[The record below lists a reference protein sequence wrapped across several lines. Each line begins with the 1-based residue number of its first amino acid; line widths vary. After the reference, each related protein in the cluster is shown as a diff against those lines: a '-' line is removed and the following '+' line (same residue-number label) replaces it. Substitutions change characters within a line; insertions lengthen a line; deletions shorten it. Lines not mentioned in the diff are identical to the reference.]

1 MATLKKLKRKRGEA
15 YQIFFVH
22 PLTGK
27 KVRKVVWCSK
37 RDAEKIVKK
46 IEADIAL
53 GQFSINVDSGLEYS
67 WDQLKNKYLTYSSH
81 NKSPK
86 TTDRER
92 YAFDA
97 FDSFLESSILLKE
110 ITANVIE
117 RFRDHRLDKST
128 KPATVSIELRILKT
142 VFNMAIEWDMV
153 EVNPVIKVKLPKPDI
168 IKIRFL
174 RVEEVQ
180 RLVNA
185 TNENRQFQ
193 RLVLAYLNTGARR
206 IELLPPHFTWDNV
219 NFREKKVALVGLKGT
234 NRRYIPMN
242 ATLITLLKEIRKE
255 GREYP
260 FEFKSD
266 YVTHKIADYYK
277 LANIEGANLHS
288 LRKTFGSMLLQSG
301 SADLFTV
308 SKLLGHA
315 SVKTTEKY
323 YVDLLDENYRRPL
336 NSLDS
341 VFKGS

>member
-1 MATLKKLKRKRGEA
+1 MATLKKLIRKRGEA
-15 YQIFFVH
+15 YLISFIH
-22 PLTGK
+22 PKTNK
-27 KVRKVVWCSK
+27 RIRKVVWCTK

-53 GQFSINVDSGLEYS
+53 GQFSISADSGFEFS
-67 WDQLKNKYLTYSSH
+67 WSQLKDKYLTYSKL

-86 TTDRER
+86 TTDREK

-97 FDSFLESSILLKE
+97 FNSFIESSILLKE

-117 RFRDHRLDKST
+117 RFRDHRLDRGT

-142 VFNMAIEWDMV
+142 VFNMAIEWEMV
-153 EVNPVIKVKLPKPDI
+153 TANPVTKVKLPKPDI
-168 IKIRFL
+168 VKVRFL
-174 RVEEVQ
+174 RIEEVT
-180 RLVNA
+180 RLIEV
-185 TNENRQFQ
+185 TNENREFQ

-219 NFREKKVALVGLKGT
+219 NFREKKVALIGLKGT

-242 ATLITLLKEIRKE
+242 DTLISLLKDIRKE

-277 LANIEGANLHS
+277 LAKIEGANLHS

-301 SADLFTV
+301 SADLYTV